1 VGQAVNLAVGC
12 PPGIWRFPPLR
23 ERLGG
28 RQPDAMHSNRITR
41 YLSYSNVMATL
52 GVFIALGGASYAAAA
67 LPANSVGTTALK
79 KSAVTGSKIKP
90 NAVTSAKV
98 QDGSLQS
105 ADFASGT
112 LPQGPQG
119 PQGVQ
124 GVEGPK
130 GDTGQTGPAGENG
143 EPGTA
148 RAFTFVVP
156 GCGSQSGACTLS
168 GARNIVGARQVA
180 TGDYC
185 VKPAAGIDPATSGF
199 AAGVEMGVTDRP
211 EGNASAMADKNHL
224 LCAADEYHVYTTR
237 IPTSAAVSG
246 GNANTA
252 AVESDTVAFWLLVP

>member
-1 VGQAVNLAVGC
+1 
-12 PPGIWRFPPLR
+12 
-23 ERLGG
+23 
-28 RQPDAMHSNRITR
+28 MHSNRITR
-41 YLSYSNVMATL
+41 HLSYSNVMATL
-52 GVFIALGGASYAAAA
+52 GVFIALGGASYAAVA
-67 LPANSVGTTALK
+67 LPANSVGTAALK

-90 NAVTSAKV
+90 NAVSSAKV
-98 QDGSLQS
+98 ADGSLQR

-112 LPQGPQG
+112 LLQGPQGAQG

-124 GVEGPK
+124 GAEGPK
-130 GDTGQTGPAGENG
+130 GDTGQTGAPGEKG

-168 GARNIVGARQVA
+168 RARNIVGARQVS

-199 AAGVEMGVTDRP
+199 AAGVEMGVTDAP
-211 EGNASAMADKNHL
+211 EGNASAMADQNHL

-237 IPTSAAVSG
+237 IPSSAPVSG

-252 AVESDTVAFWLLVP
+252 AVQSDTVAFWLLVP